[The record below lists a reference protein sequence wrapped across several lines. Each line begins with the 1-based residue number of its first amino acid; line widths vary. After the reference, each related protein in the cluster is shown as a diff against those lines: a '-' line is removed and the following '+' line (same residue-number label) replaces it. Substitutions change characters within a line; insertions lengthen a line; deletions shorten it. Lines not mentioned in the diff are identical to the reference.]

1 MKWKISISVLWLVFA
16 VLFFVLA
23 LLHFAESKKTIPEFK
38 MTSIPSSMDIKF
50 GKASL
55 REILGGFAYD
65 FNKHLANQDESNRKA
80 NLYACYG
87 YLLAGATALVSM
99 VLVWQGYIFAL
110 LAKLVLLV
118 KSQKT
123 SKNNK

>member
-1 MKWKISISVLWLVFA
+1 MKWKISISVLWFVFA
-16 VLFFVLA
+16 VLFFLLA
-23 LLHFAESKKTIPEFK
+23 LLYCAQSRQTIPEFK
-38 MTSIPSSMDIKF
+38 MTSIPSAMDINF

-55 REILGGFAYD
+55 REILEDFAYD
-65 FNKHLANQDESNRKA
+65 FNKHLADQDESNRKA

-87 YLLAGATALVSM
+87 YLLAAATALVSM

-123 SKNNK
+123 SKKK